1 MKFWSVLSILNEK
14 SVYNMAMHMVE
25 VHMEEFI
32 QWAPNKIHY
41 PINKP
46 FSKFKADSPFNLL
59 DINRKEM
66 GVVEVNA

>member
-1 MKFWSVLSILNEK
+1 
-14 SVYNMAMHMVE
+14 MVE

-46 FSKFKADSPFNLL
+46 FSKFKADGPFNLL